1 MQGLQQRIANEKQA
15 SLEKPTLQKGSQGQS
30 VRELQNILALWK
42 IYAGSLNG
50 VFDRTVENS
59 VKAFQHQMFLEEN
72 GVVDSLTWKALYAGS
87 PIQMP
92 NLVLGDR
99 HKTVEILQTLLQ
111 SIGYF
116 NAEIDGNFGA
126 TTHSAVC
133 AFQRQH
139 YLKPDGIVSDRIW
152 YLLSKIPH

>member
-1 MQGLQQRIANEKQA
+1 MPGLQHSVSGERQTSYQK
-15 SLEKPTLQKGSQGQS
+15 STLQTGSQGQS
-30 VRELQNILALWK
+30 VKELQHILALWK
-42 IYAGSLNG
+42 IYKGSLNG
-50 VFDRTVENS
+50 VFDRSVENS

-72 GVVDSLTWKALYAGS
+72 GIVDSLTWKALYAGA

-92 NLVLGDR
+92 NLALGDR
-99 HKTVEILQTLLQ
+99 HKTVEILQSLLK

-126 TTHSAVC
+126 KTHYAVC

>member
-1 MQGLQQRIANEKQA
+1 MQGLQQRVPTDRQPNFN
-15 SLEKPTLQKGSQGQS
+15 KPTLQKGSQERS
-30 VRELQNILALWK
+30 VKELQHILALWK
-42 IYAGSLNG
+42 IYKGPLNG
-50 VFDRTVENS
+50 VFDQSVENS

-72 GVVDSLTWKALYAGS
+72 GIVDSLTWKALYAGS

-92 NLVLGDR
+92 ILGLGDR
-99 HKTVEILQTLLQ
+99 HKTVEILQSLLQ

-116 NAEIDGNFGA
+116 NGEIDGKFGA
-126 TTHSAVC
+126 KTHSAVC

-139 YLKPDGIVSDRIW
+139 YLKPNGIVSDRIW

>member
-1 MQGLQQRIANEKQA
+1 MQCLHHSISDKRQTSYQ
-15 SLEKPTLQKGSQGQS
+15 KPILQKGSQGQN
-30 VRELQNILALWK
+30 VKELQHILALWK
-42 IYAGSLNG
+42 IYKGSLNG
-50 VFDRTVENS
+50 VFDRSVENS

-72 GVVDSLTWKALYAGS
+72 GIVDSRTWNALYAGA

-99 HKTVEILQTLLQ
+99 HQTVEIIQTLLQ

-116 NAEIDGNFGA
+116 HGEIDGKFGA
-126 TTHSAVC
+126 KTHSAVC

-139 YLKPDGIVSDRIW
+139 YLKQDGIVSDRIW
-152 YLLSKIPH
+152 YLFSKIPH